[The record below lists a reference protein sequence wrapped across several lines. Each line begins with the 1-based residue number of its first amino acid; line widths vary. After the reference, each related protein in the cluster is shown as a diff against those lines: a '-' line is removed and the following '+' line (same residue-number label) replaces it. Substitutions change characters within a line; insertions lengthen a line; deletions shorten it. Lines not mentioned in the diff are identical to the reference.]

1 MGQGCLTEVKICG
14 NFGKKSQT
22 SAGHTHTSC
31 DKIGDWTVVQLS
43 GAMWRAHG
51 HGPIKDAS
59 SAARRIS
66 SHFGMQLSLLI
77 QPAMIMSIDLM
88 LPE

>member
-1 MGQGCLTEVKICG
+1 MGQGCLTEVKVCG

-51 HGPIKDAS
+51 HGPIKDAVRRREEFQVILECNYPYLS
-59 SAARRIS
+59 S
-66 SHFGMQLSLLI
+66 Q
-77 QPAMIMSIDLM
+77 Q
-88 LPE
+88 